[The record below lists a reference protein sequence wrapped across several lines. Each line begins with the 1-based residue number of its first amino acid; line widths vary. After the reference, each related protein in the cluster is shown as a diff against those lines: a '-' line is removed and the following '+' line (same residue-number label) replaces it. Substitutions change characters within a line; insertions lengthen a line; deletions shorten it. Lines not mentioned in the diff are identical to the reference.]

1 MSRSNTEAFSGE
13 AGTGSPSENATRH
26 RMRAAAVLLAAG
38 TLLAGC
44 SDIYFD
50 RRETIV
56 PTTGD
61 AIAANRV
68 THMVDP
74 WPPSSANRNIAFN
87 GEVMQRAHE
96 RYREGRVIPPVNA
109 TTSSVAYARAQ
120 ATVANSN
127 SQVQSATSNNG
138 PTPSGWAPPQSAA
151 KQP

>member
-1 MSRSNTEAFSGE
+1 MSPSNTKAV
-13 AGTGSPSENATRH
+13 
-26 RMRAAAVLLAAG
+26 AVLLTAG
-38 TLLAGC
+38 ALLAGC

-56 PTTGD
+56 PSAGD
-61 AIAANRV
+61 AQAVNRV

-87 GEVMQRAHE
+87 GEVMARAHE

-109 TTSSVAYARAQ
+109 TTSSVAYARAA
-120 ATVANSN
+120 ATAANAN
-127 SQVQSATSNNG
+127 QQVQSAAGPQGPGPSPWAA
-138 PTPSGWAPPQSAA
+138 PTPPPQQASVPPLD